1 MTDPFTHTDLSEL
14 APALALAQLRMVPAV
29 YDKTNPHFRSKYTSL
44 ASVLGSILPALNEQG
59 IALLQHPGFESATG
73 LVSVTT
79 MLMHKSGQ
87 YMSSTCS
94 LPLGGRKD
102 GHALKSASTYLRRI
116 GAISIC
122 GLPEEDDDGNRASAR
137 REPARRQPAPAQ
149 EPLSDTP
156 VTAADVELYRGMVN
170 GIGLDASV
178 VASFFEAH
186 GRESAADLTA
196 NHLDAR
202 LQWVKSDAAGDHI
215 KRWAADNNMPAAVP
229 DVGDGQ

>member
-1 MTDPFTHTDLSEL
+1 MTDPFNHTDLSEL

-44 ASVLGSILPALNEQG
+44 ASVLGSILPALNGQG
-59 IALLQHPGFESATG
+59 IALLQHPGFDSATG

-79 MLMHKSGQ
+79 VLMHKSGQ

-102 GHALKSASTYLRRI
+102 GHALKSATTYLRRI

-122 GLPEEDDDGNRASAR
+122 GLPEEDDDGNRAAGRSV
-137 REPARRQPAPAQ
+137 PVRRQPAPAQ

-156 VTAADVELYRGMVN
+156 VTAADVELYRSMVN
-170 GIGLDASV
+170 GTGLDASV

-186 GRESAADLTA
+186 GREAAADLTS
-196 NHLDAR
+196 NHLDKR
-202 LQWVKSDAAGDHI
+202 LQWVMSDAGQDHI
-215 KRWAADNNMPAAVP
+215 QRWTADNVMLGDSPAA
-229 DVGDGQ
+229 GGEQ